1 MLRRCWLL
9 AGAPTLLLLSA
20 FAYAQSDPDTVV
32 EQYVLALSQGRFA
45 EARALT
51 LESANVDGSVFG
63 SWLFGDRGSGL
74 PTATADLFL
83 SKKFVEGF
91 RYSITGT
98 IAVGENQVFVTAIRS
113 SPDVA
118 HLYEWAVAP
127 RRDAAPYDIVSAIDE
142 YLTTVNYPTEES
154 RLRFTLVNEVDAW
167 YISAITDARFARLRE
182 VPERQTAR
190 AAADETGAEAPPAA
204 VSQLDAGPPE
214 PIATTTSPDVGR
226 MLSDARFHAT
236 LQGFNESFRAAPR
249 LAGREDGVEPARKP
263 FLKRLVQRLRLRK
276 NRAEVTEAQLDRSLQ
291 NIREAI
297 TRYTIN
303 NDNVPPD
310 ETLIRDWR
318 SLRQLVSDHGRKRRQ
333 IPDDESAAGFRF
345 VRYTRDAEGFVL
357 QLEFL
362 SPQNGFTHAEI
373 TPYRVIRTY

>member
-1 MLRRCWLL
+1 
-9 AGAPTLLLLSA
+9 
-20 FAYAQSDPDTVV
+20 
-32 EQYVLALSQGRFA
+32 
-45 EARALT
+45 
-51 LESANVDGSVFG
+51 
-63 SWLFGDRGSGL
+63 
-74 PTATADLFL
+74 
-83 SKKFVEGF
+83 
-91 RYSITGT
+91 
-98 IAVGENQVFVTAIRS
+98 
-113 SPDVA
+113 
-118 HLYEWAVAP
+118 
-127 RRDAAPYDIVSAIDE
+127 DIISAIDE

-167 YISAITDARFARLRE
+167 YISAITDSRFARLRE
-182 VPERQTAR
+182 MPDLQAAG
-190 AAADETGAEAPPAA
+190 AAAGQAGTEAPPADVA
-204 VSQLDAGPPE
+204 QLNSDAPE

-236 LQGFNESFRAAPR
+236 LQGFNDSFRAAPR
-249 LAGREDGVEPARKP
+249 LEDLEDGREPARQP
-263 FLKRLVQRLRLRK
+263 FLKRLAQRLRLRK
-276 NRAEVTEAQLDRSLQ
+276 NRAEVTEAELDRSLQ

-297 TRYTIN
+297 TRYTVN
-303 NDNVPPD
+303 NDNTPPD
-310 ETLIRDWR
+310 ESVVRDWR